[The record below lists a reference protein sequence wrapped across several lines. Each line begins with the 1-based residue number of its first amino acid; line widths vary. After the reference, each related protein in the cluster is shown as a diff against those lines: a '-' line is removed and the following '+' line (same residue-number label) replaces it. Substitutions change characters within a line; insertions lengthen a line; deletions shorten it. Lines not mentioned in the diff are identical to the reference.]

1 MFWLYANLIGSSEQM
16 NKQKISTSNLKKM
29 ALFGYFSL
37 LFFMPLW
44 LLVLSP
50 SESLS
55 TSTTLILFI
64 LPLLF
69 PLKGL
74 LQGNPFTYAW
84 ANFIVLIYFLHS
96 LTTLWVLP
104 SDRIWAILEL
114 LFASTMFLGCS
125 YYAKYRGQELG
136 LSIRKKKEDK

>member
-1 MFWLYANLIGSSEQM
+1 M
-16 NKQKISTSNLKKM
+16 NKQRISTNNLKRI
-29 ALFGYFSL
+29 ALAGYFSL

-44 LLVLSP
+44 LIVLSP
-50 SESLS
+50 SKSLGIG
-55 TSTTLILFI
+55 TTLLLFT

-84 ANFIVLIYFLHS
+84 SNFIVLIYFLHS

-104 SDRIWAILEL
+104 EDRVWAVLEL
-114 LFASTMFLGCS
+114 IFASTMFFGAT

-136 LSIRKKKEDK
+136 LSIRKKTEE

>member
-1 MFWLYANLIGSSEQM
+1 MKTQR
-16 NKQKISTSNLKKM
+16 ISTPNLRKI

-50 SESLS
+50 SASLS
-55 TSTTLILFI
+55 TSTTLILFT

-74 LQGNPFTYAW
+74 LQGNPYTYAW

-104 SDRIWAILEL
+104 SDIIWATLEL
-114 LFASTMFLGCS
+114 IFATAMFLGCS
-125 YYAKYRGQELG
+125 YYAKYKGQELG
-136 LSIRKKKEDK
+136 LSIRKPKNEKPS

>member
-1 MFWLYANLIGSSEQM
+1 M
-16 NKQKISTSNLKKM
+16 NKQKISTQNLKKM

-104 SDRIWAILEL
+104 SDMIWAILEL
-114 LFASTMFLGCS
+114 IFASTMFLGCT

>member
-1 MFWLYANLIGSSEQM
+1 M
-16 NKQKISTSNLKKM
+16 KTQKISTPNLRKL

-37 LFFMPLW
+37 LIFMPLW

-55 TSTTLILFI
+55 ALTTFLLFI

-69 PLKGL
+69 PMKGI
-74 LQGNPFTYAW
+74 LQGNPFTHAW
-84 ANFIVLIYFLHS
+84 ANFIVLIYFLHA

-104 SDRIWAILEL
+104 SDRIWALLEL
-114 LFASTMFLGCS
+114 IFASTMFLGCS
-125 YYAKYRGQELG
+125 YYAKYKGQELG
-136 LSIRKKKEDK
+136 LSIRKPKTDKAD

>member
-1 MFWLYANLIGSSEQM
+1 MSTQR
-16 NKQKISTSNLKKM
+16 ISTNNLKKI
-29 ALFGYFSL
+29 ALLGYFSL

-50 SESLS
+50 SASLS
-55 TSTTLILFI
+55 TSTTLILFT

-104 SDRIWAILEL
+104 SDMIWAVLEL
-114 LFASTMFLGCS
+114 IFATCMFLGCS

-136 LSIRKKKEDK
+136 LSIRKPKEDKDI

>member
-1 MFWLYANLIGSSEQM
+1 MT
-16 NKQKISTSNLKKM
+16 KQKISTNTLKKM
-29 ALFGYFSL
+29 ALLGYFSL

-55 TSTTLILFI
+55 TSTTLILFT

-84 ANFIVLIYFLHS
+84 SNFIVLIYFLHS

-104 SDRIWAILEL
+104 SDRLWAILEL
-114 LFASTMFLGCS
+114 IFASTMFLGCS

-136 LSIRKKKEDK
+136 LSIRKKKENK

>member
-1 MFWLYANLIGSSEQM
+1 MKE
-16 NKQKISTSNLKKM
+16 QKISTKNLRRM

-37 LFFMPLW
+37 LLFMPLW

-50 SESLS
+50 SGALS
-55 TSTTLILFI
+55 TSTTLILFT

-74 LQGNPFTYAW
+74 LQGNPYTYAW

-96 LTTLWVLP
+96 LTTLWVIP
-104 SDRIWAILEL
+104 DDRLWAFLEL
-114 LFASTMFLGCS
+114 IFATVMFLGCS

-136 LSIRKKKEDK
+136 LSIRKKKKDE

>member
-1 MFWLYANLIGSSEQM
+1 M
-16 NKQKISTSNLKKM
+16 KTQKISTNNLRKM

-37 LFFMPLW
+37 LIFMPLW

-50 SESLS
+50 SASLS
-55 TSTTLILFI
+55 TSTTLILFT

-74 LQGNPFTYAW
+74 LQGNPYTYAW
-84 ANFIVLIYFLHS
+84 SNFIVLIYFLHS

-104 SDRIWAILEL
+104 SDRLWAILEL
-114 LFASTMFLGCS
+114 IFASIMFLGCS
-125 YYAKYRGQELG
+125 YYAKYKGQELG
-136 LSIRKKKEDK
+136 LSIRKQKK

>member
-1 MFWLYANLIGSSEQM
+1 M
-16 NKQKISTSNLKKM
+16 NSQRISTNNLKKM

-50 SESLS
+50 SEGLS
-55 TSTTLILFI
+55 TSTTLLLFT

-104 SDRIWAILEL
+104 SDRVWAILEL
-114 LFASTMFLGCS
+114 IFATTMFLGCS

-136 LSIRKKKEDK
+136 LSIRKKKQDKKNNI

>member
-1 MFWLYANLIGSSEQM
+1 MK
-16 NKQKISTSNLKKM
+16 KQKISTNNLKKI

-50 SESLS
+50 SEGLS
-55 TSTTLILFI
+55 TSTTLLLFI

-96 LTTLWVLP
+96 LTTLWILP
-104 SDRIWAILEL
+104 NDMIWAILEL
-114 LFASTMFLGCS
+114 IFASTMFLGCS

>member
-1 MFWLYANLIGSSEQM
+1 M
-16 NKQKISTSNLKKM
+16 NTQRISTTNLKKM

-37 LFFMPLW
+37 LVYMPLW

-50 SESLS
+50 SSSLG
-55 TSTTLILFI
+55 TTTTLILFT

-74 LQGNPFTYAW
+74 LQGNPYTYAW

-104 SDRIWAILEL
+104 SDIIWAVLEL
-114 LFASTMFLGCS
+114 FFATTMFIGCS

-136 LSIRKKKEDK
+136 LSIRKPKNEPTN